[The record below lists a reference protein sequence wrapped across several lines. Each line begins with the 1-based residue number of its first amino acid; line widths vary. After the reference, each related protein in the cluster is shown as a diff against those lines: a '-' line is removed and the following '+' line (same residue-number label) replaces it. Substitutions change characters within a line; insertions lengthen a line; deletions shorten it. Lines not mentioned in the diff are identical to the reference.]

1 MTSKNQ
7 ISFTGVIVYCVAIAA
22 LQFLAVP
29 LFMIGNNPSDFGFIN
44 LPVLLVAGALLGCGL
59 ALLLLAFYGVL
70 SFLGKTQIA
79 LLGLGFL
86 FWWVLI
92 AGFLLPVSV
101 SAGMVDAQAAGI
113 DTQHFILTAVA
124 AVGLTWLSQTAA
136 RQYVLVFA
144 IVLCLFTVATSM
156 YSVSRS
162 DLIRST
168 AAMEEKL
175 PESTRLSAEKNVL
188 VISLDGLQGH
198 IVANLLRE
206 ESDIA
211 REFKDFTIY
220 ENALSQ
226 SPGTQASMVGELFGV
241 RDYKALGNSLD
252 EVKEELV
259 NLGLADQIPLLYAE
273 DAYQRYYPFGNDA
286 QLDQNDVT
294 ATADSVE
301 FLRYALARVATR
313 YAVNSSAS
321 EYVFAALVDLLAEE
335 GSDELAGRM
344 RNHVGP
350 DWDKLLVADIRKFD
364 SYTRDLS
371 VSDKPLSYRYL
382 HFNFTHYP
390 VDFDAQ
396 CAYRSDD
403 RRWFDANQ
411 NEPGLENET
420 RCALSKMG
428 KFLQALRNLE
438 VYDQSLVV
446 FKSDHGHF
454 TTYFADEPYNLEINK
469 HNLLGYSRYRPLLM
483 IKPARAVQDEL
494 VRRTDLVLLNDLAKT
509 ICLYGEGDVARSD
522 CENFG
527 GIDLLKTDNEDAGYF
542 LYVVQTRASS
552 YTFDSHFAAPIDSR
566 LIEPLEVLSAIDG
579 ITLTASGDSNE

>member
-1 MTSKNQ
+1 MTGRNQ
-7 ISFTGVIVYCVAIAA
+7 ISFTGVFGYCAAIAA

-29 LFMIGNNPSDFGFIN
+29 LFMIGNNPNDFGFIN
-44 LPVLLVAGALLGCGL
+44 LTVLLVAGALLSCGL
-59 ALLLLAFYGVL
+59 ALLLLTFYGVL
-70 SFLGKTQIA
+70 SFWGKAQIA

-101 SAGMVDAQAAGI
+101 SAGMVDAQAAGV
-113 DTQHFILTAVA
+113 DAQHFILTAVA
-124 AVGLTWLSQTAA
+124 AGGLTWLSQTAA

-144 IVLCLFTVATSM
+144 IVLCLFTVATSV

-162 DLIRST
+162 DLIRPT
-168 AAMEEKL
+168 ATTEEEL
-175 PESTRLSAEKNVL
+175 PESTRLSAEQNVL

-198 IVANLLRE
+198 VVADLLRDE
-206 ESDIA
+206 PAAA
-211 REFKDFTIY
+211 RAFKDFTIY

-226 SPGTQASMVGELFGV
+226 SPATVASMVGELFGV
-241 RDYKALGNSLD
+241 RDYKALGNSID

-259 NLGLADQIPLLYAE
+259 NRGLADQIPLLYAE
-273 DAYQRYYPFGNDA
+273 DAYQKHYPFGDDA
-286 QLDQNDVT
+286 QLGQNDAT

-321 EYVFAALVDLLAEE
+321 ENVFAALVDLLAEE
-335 GSDELAGRM
+335 GSDDLAGRM
-344 RNHVGP
+344 RNHAGP
-350 DWDKLLVADIRKFD
+350 DWDKRSVAEIHEFD

-371 VSDKPLSYRYL
+371 ISDKPLSYRYL
-382 HFNFTHYP
+382 HFAFTHYP
-390 VDFDAQ
+390 VDFDEQ

-411 NEPGLENET
+411 NELGLENET

-428 KFLQALRNLE
+428 DFLQALRNLE
-438 VYDQSLVV
+438 IYDQSLVV
-446 FKSDHGHF
+446 FKSDHGHP
-454 TTYFADEPYNLEINK
+454 TKYFADEPYNLEINK
-469 HNLLGYSRYRPLLM
+469 HNLWGYSRYRPLLM
-483 IKPARAVQDEL
+483 IKPARAVQDKL

-509 ICLYGEGDVARSD
+509 ICLHGAGDEAKLD

-527 GIDLLKTDNEDAGYF
+527 GIDLLGFGNEDAGYF
-542 LYVVQTRASS
+542 LYVVPTRSS
-552 YTFDSHFAAPIDSR
+552 SFTFDSHLAAPIGSR
-566 LIEPLEVLSAIDG
+566 LIEPLEALSAIDG
-579 ITLTASGDSNE
+579 IALTANGDSTD

>member
-1 MTSKNQ
+1 MTGNSQ
-7 ISFTGVIVYCVAIAA
+7 ISFTGVIGYCVAIAT

-29 LFMIGNNPSDFGFIN
+29 LHMIGNSPSDFGFIN
-44 LPVLLVAGALLGCGL
+44 FTVLLVAGGMLSCGL
-59 ALLLLAFYGVL
+59 ALLLLTFYGL
-70 SFLGKTQIA
+70 LPLWGKAEMA
-79 LLGLGFL
+79 LLGLRFL

-92 AGFLLPVSV
+92 AGFLLPVSI
-101 SAGMVDAQAAGI
+101 SAGMVDAHLAGVH
-113 DTQHFILTAVA
+113 TQHLIITAVA
-124 AVGLTWLSQTAA
+124 ALGQTWLSRTAA
-136 RQYVLVFA
+136 RQFLLAFA
-144 IVLCLFTVATSM
+144 IVFSLLTVSTSA
-156 YSVSRS
+156 YSVLRS
-162 DLIRST
+162 DLIRPATST
-168 AAMEEKL
+168 EEKL
-175 PESTRLSAEKNVL
+175 PESTRLSAERNVL

-226 SPGTQASMVGELFGV
+226 SPATVASMVGELFGV

-259 NLGLADQIPLLYAE
+259 NRGLADQIPLLYAE
-273 DAYQRYYPFGNDA
+273 DAYQRGYPFGDDV
-286 QLDQNDVT
+286 QLGKNDVT

-313 YAVNSSAS
+313 YAVNSAS
-321 EYVFAALVDLLAEE
+321 EKVFTALVDLLVEE
-335 GSDELAGRM
+335 GSDKLAGRM

-350 DWDKLLVADIRKFD
+350 DWDKQLAADIHQFD
-364 SYTRDLS
+364 SFTRDLS
-371 VSDKPLSYRYL
+371 ISDKPLSYRYL
-382 HFNFTHYP
+382 HFAFTHFP
-390 VDFDAQ
+390 VDFDEQ
-396 CAYRSDD
+396 CTYRSDD

-411 NEPGLENET
+411 NEPGLQNET

-454 TTYFADEPYNLEINK
+454 TSYFADEPYNLEINK
-469 HNLLGYSRYRPLLM
+469 HNLMGYSRYRPLLM
-483 IKPARAVQDEL
+483 IKPARAVQDGL

-509 ICLYGEGDVARSD
+509 ICLYGEGDVASSD

-542 LYVVQTRASS
+542 LYVVQTRASA

-566 LIEPLEVLSAIDG
+566 LIEPLEALSAIDG